1 MTFFR
6 VTGSRSPASTQMTR
20 ATQYMLLY
28 PVVYI
33 ILTLPLATAR
43 MMTLSGRSPENIT
56 FLASGGL
63 LASCGWLD
71 AIVYTFTRRVLIDT
85 DIKRTRLAS
94 SGSSYKS
101 EGTRRSM
108 RCKRPENQCGNFT
121 KITGGLN
128 KSDSDENLPRISPQG
143 LRSNDIISFEAD
155 DMGQIMGKGPGRF
168 QWNHT
173 VSIQEERT
181 DGAPLTSRDGSLD
194 KYHKW
199 ND

>member
-43 MMTLSGRSPENIT
+43 MMTLSGRFPENIT

-101 EGTRRSM
+101 EGTERRL
-108 RCKRPENQCGNFT
+108 RCKLPQNQCGNFT
-121 KITGGLN
+121 KITGGPN
-128 KSDSDENLPRISPQG
+128 KSDSEEHLPRISPED
-143 LRSNDIISFEAD
+143 LRSNNVISFEAHD
-155 DMGQIMGKGPGRF
+155 IGPIMEKSPGRF
-168 QWNHT
+168 QWKHT

-181 DGAPLTSRDGSLD
+181 DGVPATSRDGSLD

>member
-1 MTFFR
+1 
-6 VTGSRSPASTQMTR
+6 
-20 ATQYMLLY
+20 
-28 PVVYI
+28 
-33 ILTLPLATAR
+33 
-43 MMTLSGRSPENIT
+43 
-56 FLASGGL
+56 
-63 LASCGWLD
+63 
-71 AIVYTFTRRVLIDT
+71 
-85 DIKRTRLAS
+85 
-94 SGSSYKS
+94 
-101 EGTRRSM
+101 M